1 MSYAPGKLRYY
12 GQHYRSIRYC
22 EMWTGY
28 SYSSIPA
35 SDCLMEY
42 MCCVLRYCS
51 VLAMKSR
58 KYVLKKIP
66 EYKSIGEWLF
76 LKDGYT

>member
-1 MSYAPGKLRYY
+1 
-12 GQHYRSIRYC
+12 
-22 EMWTGY
+22 
-28 SYSSIPA
+28 
-35 SDCLMEY
+35 MEY

-66 EYKSIGEWLF
+66 EYKSIGDWLF